1 MCCFTFNRW
10 ALQAGP
16 FVTRPHVT
24 KPRGGCAPR
33 RDVPSHPEPAAPLS
47 GSTAAAKGRGSLFF
61 SRNRGTWVKHR
72 CLRWESKMP
81 DVTSLSSQRDFTQQP
96 LWQLTERD
104 GRRPRDV
111 TTVLVLRCCYSARRT
126 DSQVAKEMIFK
137 QGLQHEE
144 RLGSSVVGA
153 GRAPGFPKTS
163 ILTQPTLG
171 VAGSREGT
179 FRCRARTWQVLSEGA
194 WIAAAR

>member
-1 MCCFTFNRW
+1 
-10 ALQAGP
+10 
-16 FVTRPHVT
+16 
-24 KPRGGCAPR
+24 
-33 RDVPSHPEPAAPLS
+33 
-47 GSTAAAKGRGSLFF
+47 
-61 SRNRGTWVKHR
+61 
-72 CLRWESKMP
+72 MP

-126 DSQVAKEMIFK
+126 DSQVAQEMIFK

-163 ILTQPTLG
+163 ILTQPMLG

-194 WIAAAR
+194 GIAAAR